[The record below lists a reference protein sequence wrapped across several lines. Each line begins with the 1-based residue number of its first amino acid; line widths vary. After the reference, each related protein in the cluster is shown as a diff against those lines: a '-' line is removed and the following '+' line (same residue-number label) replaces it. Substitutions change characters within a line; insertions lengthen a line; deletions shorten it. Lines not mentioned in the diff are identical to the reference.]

1 MKQDPVMG
9 LALLHTLLNVIGV
22 LVFLPF
28 IPGFTRLLTKMFPEH
43 KTTRTIYINSVPS
56 DVTDAAISSL
66 KKEIVHLIHDVLRH
80 NLSVLSIDENLVV
93 SDNVYPHS
101 NQIVVKGGKYEHL
114 KLLQAE
120 IFTFAANI
128 QKEALSKEES
138 EILNRYLHAARMAL
152 YSAKTLKDVHHNFE
166 EFEFTDNRYLNEQY
180 AHFRKRLIDTYLD
193 MDKILSATEG
203 SGITTELFKLFKSL
217 HQSDKE
223 FIARTVEAVNRNDI
237 RDIDVSNA
245 VVVNRALYQSSRQL
259 LLAIRDLLLT
269 EQELEQFEG
278 IQDISDEA

>member
-1 MKQDPVMG
+1 
-9 LALLHTLLNVIGV
+9 
-22 LVFLPF
+22 
-28 IPGFTRLLTKMFPEH
+28 
-43 KTTRTIYINSVPS
+43 
-56 DVTDAAISSL
+56 
-66 KKEIVHLIHDVLRH
+66 
-80 NLSVLSIDENLVV
+80 
-93 SDNVYPHS
+93 
-101 NQIVVKGGKYEHL
+101 
-114 KLLQAE
+114 
-120 IFTFAANI
+120 
-128 QKEALSKEES
+128 
-138 EILNRYLHAARMAL
+138 
-152 YSAKTLKDVHHNFE
+152 
-166 EFEFTDNRYLNEQY
+166 
-180 AHFRKRLIDTYLD
+180 